1 MKKIVLSALI
11 LTFLF
16 AGVSFAQ
23 QEESAPKPKPT
34 PSPVKAQVSK
44 SQSQPNSAVSKTPAG
59 DLVDLDMN
67 RSLNRLE
74 DLERRVS
81 SIERNDRYTDDR
93 LRSMDRDVDDIK
105 RRMRGI

>member
-1 MKKIVLSALI
+1 MKKTLLSALALI
-11 LTFLF
+11 LLF

-23 QEESAPKPKPT
+23 QEESAPAPKPT
-34 PSPVKAQVSK
+34 PSPLKAQVSK
-44 SQSQPNSAVSKTPAG
+44 SQSQATPAVNKTPAG
-59 DLVDLDMN
+59 NLVDLDMN
-67 RSLNRLE
+67 RSINRLE

-93 LRSMDRDVDDIK
+93 LRSIDRDVDDIK